1 LLWILIVVGSAAGAV
16 AFGLLSYWIAFILFA
31 VATLLAIAQ
40 LVRIR
45 LRKPVQGG
53 GGQRW

>member
-1 LLWILIVVGSAAGAV
+1 LLWVLIVVGSAAGAV
-16 AFGLLSYWIAFILFA
+16 AFGFLSYWIAFILFA

>member
-1 LLWILIVVGSAAGAV
+1 LLWALIVVGAAAGAL
-16 AFGLLSYWIAFILFA
+16 AFGLLSYWIAFTLFV
-31 VATLLAIAQ
+31 VATLLATAQ

-45 LRKPVQGG
+45 LRKTVPPG